1 MRNKIKMQKSKSR
14 SRDQISLLREII
26 KMSENKILMIKN
38 YILRIPN
45 LISKCGTQRALFE
58 SGEKYQKGLPS
69 IEVSLMSL

>member
-1 MRNKIKMQKSKSR
+1 
-14 SRDQISLLREII
+14 
-26 KMSENKILMIKN
+26 MIKN